1 MPRKYRPPAARRR
14 KSKRPALYYIEPQ
27 PEDGDIGSPA
37 GAEAVSTIEPA
48 ERTAPQVEARP
59 DESAVGAGSRSA
71 SPAARHLS
79 RDYSYVRAE
88 VKRIVLVA
96 GFLIVSLIVTALFRN

>member
-14 KSKRPALYYIEPQ
+14 KSKRPAPYYIEPL
-27 PEDGDIGSPA
+27 PEDGDGVSPA
-37 GAEAVSTIEPA
+37 ADEAVSTIEPA
-48 ERTAPQVEARP
+48 ETSAPVLEARP
-59 DESAVGAGSRSA
+59 DEPALRTGSR
-71 SPAARHLS
+71 AATAVRHLS

-96 GFLIVSLIVTALFRN
+96 GFLVLGLIVIALIRN